1 MMTRQIKLRLLALLW
16 VLGMLGV
23 LALLSLPL
31 PPVAT
36 VSPVLLRGLILL
48 QPTLLLTLAVVL
60 GGYLA
65 PPVGLAAPVAMALV
79 QQQSWVRAIVP
90 QLIPGVI
97 GGVAGGIVLSII
109 TAIGQS
115 FLPATYLAAAPP
127 PWLVRLLYGG
137 ITEEIL
143 MRWGLMTLLVWL
155 GWRWRQHRQGLP
167 QRRWVVSAIVLSSLL
182 FALAHLPALPVMGIA
197 LTPGLTLFLILQ
209 NSLFG
214 LIAGYLYWRWGLE
227 AAMLAHIVVHLVVAL
242 WRVSVLG

>member
-1 MMTRQIKLRLLALLW
+1 MTTRQIKLRSLALLW
-16 VLGMLGV
+16 ALGMLGV
-23 LALLSLPL
+23 LSLLSLPL

-36 VSPVLLRGLILL
+36 ISPVLLRGLILL

-65 PPVGLAAPVAMALV
+65 APVGLSAPVVMALV
-79 QQQSWVRAIVP
+79 QQQPWRSAIVP
-90 QLIPGVI
+90 QLVPGML
-97 GGVAGGIVLSII
+97 GGIAGGIGLSII
-109 TAIGQS
+109 AAIGHRW
-115 FLPATYLAAAPP
+115 LPATYLAAAPP

-143 MRWGLMTLLVWL
+143 LRWGVMTLFVWL
-155 GWRWRQHRQGLP
+155 GWRLIQHRQGVP
-167 QRRWVVSAIVLSSLL
+167 QRRWVVIAIVLSSLL
-182 FALAHLPALPVMGIA
+182 FALAHLPALPAMGIA

-227 AAMLAHIVVHLVVAL
+227 AAMLAHIVVHLVIAM
-242 WRVSVLG
+242 